1 MSQAA
6 AASSTQS
13 RIIHVTSKQ
22 ILTLFGLVPLG
33 VYVFLHLGTNLYSL
47 AGEQAFNAAV
57 DRSRANPAFFFLE
70 VFGLGIPLLAHTVIG
85 FREIRRG
92 RPNNTRYGF
101 LDNLRYLLQRV
112 SAIGLALFIGAH
124 VYKARIA
131 PEPQFLVNGHE
142 SFAGMREAFHEP
154 ITLTVYV
161 LGMLGIAY
169 HLANGLQTAATRTGL
184 VVSEAGR
191 KRMTTVAGAVM
202 VLLLAMSAL
211 SITGFLLDQPLIN
224 AG

>member
-1 MSQAA
+1 MSTVASTSSVAA
-6 AASSTQS
+6 
-13 RIIHVTSKQ
+13 RVVHVTRKQ
-22 ILTLFGLVPLG
+22 VLTLFGIVPLG

-47 AGEQAFNAAV
+47 AGPEKFNAAV
-57 DRSRANPAFFFLE
+57 DRSRQNPAFLFLE

-85 FREIRRG
+85 FMEIRRG
-92 RPNNTRYGF
+92 RPNNLRYGF

-112 SAIGLALFIGAH
+112 SAVGLALFIGAH
-124 VYKARIA
+124 VWRARIA
-131 PEPQFLVNGHE
+131 PDPQFTVNGHE
-142 SFAGMREAFHEP
+142 SFAGMHEALGEP

-191 KRMTTVAGAVM
+191 RRMTWVAAFVM
-202 VLLLAMSAL
+202 VLLLAMSGL
-211 SITGFLLDQPLIN
+211 SIAGFLLDKPLFS
-224 AG
+224 